1 MDETTSIQS
10 KQGADIYLSSYKKKN
25 PYFFSVYKVGSICG
39 KEDLVSY
46 YVFELTITWVTISA
60 PDTEE
65 LIQSH
70 RLLAT
75 SALLKA
81 PEMLHSL
88 Q

>member
-1 MDETTSIQS
+1 M
-10 KQGADIYLSSYKKKN
+10 
-25 PYFFSVYKVGSICG
+25 
-39 KEDLVSY
+39 SY

-88 Q
+88 QEHQSVMPLSHEHKQAAKAIP